1 MCWVKPSCMEEGTI
15 MSEDM
20 NPYQP
25 KPLVNFDDEMIAL
38 ANLIGLYTL
47 EMQRLSLTYR
57 EAGMVELAAFTTD
70 LVSRLDFKAKMLS
83 YAPDEYKRRLRD
95 NSI

>member
-1 MCWVKPSCMEEGTI
+1 MEEGTI

-20 NPYQP
+20 SPYQP
-25 KPLVNFDDEMIAL
+25 KPLVNFDDEMHAL

-57 EAGMVELAAFTTD
+57 EAGMVELATFTTD
-70 LVSRLDFKAKMLS
+70 VVSRLDHAAKMLS
-83 YAPDEYKRRLRD
+83 YVPNEYKRRLRD

>member
-1 MCWVKPSCMEEGTI
+1 MKPSRMEEGTI

-20 NPYQP
+20 SPYQP
-25 KPLVNFDDEMIAL
+25 KPLVNFDDEMVTL

-57 EAGMVELAAFTTD
+57 EAGMVELATFTTGV
-70 LVSRLDFKAKMLS
+70 VSSLDHQAKMLS
-83 YAPDEYKRRLRD
+83 YAPNTYQRRLRD

>member
-1 MCWVKPSCMEEGTI
+1 MEEGTI

-38 ANLIGLYTL
+38 TNLLGLYIL

-57 EAGMVELAAFTTD
+57 EAGMVELATFTTD
-70 LVSRLDFKAKMLS
+70 LVSRLDHKAKMLS

>member
-1 MCWVKPSCMEEGTI
+1 

-25 KPLVNFDDEMIAL
+25 KPLVNFDDEMLAL
-38 ANLIGLYTL
+38 ANLLGFYTL
-47 EMQRLSLTYR
+47 EMQRLALTYR
-57 EAGMVELAAFTTD
+57 EAGMVELATFTTSV
-70 LVSRLDFKAKMLS
+70 VSSFDHHAKMLR
-83 YAPDEYKRRLRD
+83 YVPDTYQRRLRD